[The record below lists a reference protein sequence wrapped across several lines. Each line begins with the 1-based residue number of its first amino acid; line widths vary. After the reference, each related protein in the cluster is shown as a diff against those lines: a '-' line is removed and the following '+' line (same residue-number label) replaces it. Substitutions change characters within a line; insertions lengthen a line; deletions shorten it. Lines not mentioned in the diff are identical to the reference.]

1 MILLIISVGV
11 PLACELKLWKYND
24 TYRKIIRLI
33 SENQSLFLFP
43 ILEETHFRWVLFVI
57 GKTISITSFDF
68 VLISG
73 LAFGIVHIPYLGRKS
88 IYKIIQGLILAV
100 LFFILDYQW
109 RCYVT
114 YCLMYS
120 SMFIDWS

>member
-11 PLACELKLWKYND
+11 PF
-24 TYRKIIRLI
+24 RKIIRLI

-73 LAFGIVHIPYLGRKS
+73 LAFGIAHIPYLGRKS

-100 LFFILDYQW
+100 LFFYIGLPMAVL
-109 RCYVT
+109 CHVLFNVFVYV
-114 YCLMYS
+114 YRLELK
-120 SMFIDWS
+120 I